1 MPPSTTQS
9 STKPFESIE
18 EYPVPWAHVLP
29 SLLGHISFRVEHPP
43 DRNPPRSW
51 LGVVSSHNSQFGFTS
66 SDWQASLLS
75 ALHLAQQQGWGIL
88 CPTAAPYSESIL
100 HACRRL
106 RVPWL
111 EMEIEDR
118 SGRPKS
124 HHGPSEQRTPSCFQ
138 GRIVLG
144 KDPQDV
150 SPIPL
155 HDRAAVFLAD
165 HLFALNVRTGGKIAQ
180 LIETR
185 LEKDEFQ
192 DGSTYISLSS
202 RKPRTSTDSSQDWLQ
217 RGAIGWI
224 AIDRASGRES
234 DRPED
239 RPEDDSILE
248 ATIPSTLQ
256 PILPLRCLIG
266 SQRKFLIHCTRARRG
281 PWPDQSLAQF
291 HDELLH
297 SPWLQYPDVIASLKR
312 ILLQQRLIAT
322 RYCRRGDMET
332 VCFSEVPIDQ
342 LLKRRRFQSHLSR
355 WDWEPY
361 GIMIDQEWLMEMGVK
376 QVSYV
381 DRAQA
386 KKMSDG
392 QLTYSQIV
400 SNRTTSQDW
409 TAEKEWRL
417 AGDLRLT
424 HVPFSKAYVFVP
436 SMAEAVAIQHLS
448 RWPIAVC
455 DTKT

>member
-1 MPPSTTQS
+1 
-9 STKPFESIE
+9 
-18 EYPVPWAHVLP
+18 
-29 SLLGHISFRVEHPP
+29 
-43 DRNPPRSW
+43 
-51 LGVVSSHNSQFGFTS
+51 
-66 SDWQASLLS
+66 
-75 ALHLAQQQGWGIL
+75 
-88 CPTAAPYSESIL
+88 
-100 HACRRL
+100 
-106 RVPWL
+106 
-111 EMEIEDR
+111 
-118 SGRPKS
+118 
-124 HHGPSEQRTPSCFQ
+124 
-138 GRIVLG
+138 
-144 KDPQDV
+144 V

-165 HLFALNVRTGGKIAQ
+165 YLFALNVRTGGKMAQ
-180 LIETR
+180 LIATR

-192 DGSTYISLSS
+192 DGSTYVSLSS
-202 RKPRTSTDSSQDWLQ
+202 REPRTSTDSSLDWLQ

-224 AIDRASGRES
+224 AMDRASERAS
-234 DRPED
+234 DVAKSEVP
-239 RPEDDSILE
+239 
-248 ATIPSTLQ
+248 IPSTVQ
-256 PILPLRCLIG
+256 PILPLRNLIG
-266 SQRKFLIHCTRARRG
+266 SQRKLLIHCTRARRG

-297 SPWLQYPDVIASLKR
+297 SPWLQYPDVITSLKR
-312 ILLQQRLIAT
+312 ILSQQRLIAT
-322 RYCRRGDMET
+322 KYCRRGDIET

-376 QVSYV
+376 PVSYV
-381 DRAQA
+381 DREQA